1 MHCWPEDLGI
11 CWVLADPLSHHRQHN
26 VLFSTFSATST
37 RKYFLLVP
45 ECREVVKVFEAL
57 PFKCLFPV
65 EESPNPNKL
74 RRKQKLNPSAQAL
87 GSYQLRWRECGLKIN
102 SYFRFQEIINILFF
116 SHLSLR
122 CVCFFI
128 LARPV
133 QVKGI
138 TPTKH
143 PIVTYTYFPVTST

>member
-1 MHCWPEDLGI
+1 MHCWPEELGI
-11 CWVLADPLSHHRQHN
+11 CWVLADPLSHHRQHS

-45 ECREVVKVFEAL
+45 ECREVVKVFQAL
-57 PFKCLFPV
+57 PFKCLCPV

-87 GSYQLRWRECGLKIN
+87 GSHWLRGRECGLKLS

-116 SHLSLR
+116 SHLSLL
-122 CVCFFI
+122 CVFFI

-138 TPTKH
+138 TPTQH

>member
-1 MHCWPEDLGI
+1 MANNNERSEEKHRMHCWPEELGI

-45 ECREVVKVFEAL
+45 ECREVVKVFQAL
-57 PFKCLFPV
+57 PFKCLFPI

-87 GSYQLRWRECGLKIN
+87 GSYQLR
-102 SYFRFQEIINILFF
+102 
-116 SHLSLR
+116 
-122 CVCFFI
+122 
-128 LARPV
+128 
-133 QVKGI
+133 
-138 TPTKH
+138 
-143 PIVTYTYFPVTST
+143 